1 MLLDAGG
8 AFGDAVCA
16 GDLAGGLVGPA
27 HEFGGS
33 VGGHALEHG
42 VAGAGAYELGGELL
56 GLLGEDFGASGGAQ
70 GLFGVVAGLGGFDV
84 AGGFLQHL

>member
-1 MLLDAGG
+1 MLDAGG

-16 GDLAGGLVGPA
+16 GDLAGDLVA
-27 HEFGGS
+27 LFHEFGGP

-42 VAGAGAYELGGELL
+42 VAGVGAYELGGEFL
-56 GLLGEDFGASGGAQ
+56 GLLGEGFGASGCAQ